1 MECGVLLSL
10 GHVERSVRVFFDG
23 NEGFELAQA
32 VVESDL
38 QLDLFR
44 LILQLEVLLD
54 QLLEAHCYYVLL

>member
-1 MECGVLLSL
+1 MECGALLSL
-10 GHVERSVRVFFDG
+10 GHVERSVRVFFDS